1 MPKLLKKKYQP
12 MDKLLDKVLI
22 LKRSELFEDIS
33 EHLLLKIAEALEVI
47 EIPNNGQLITQGE
60 IGHDMF
66 ILVDGQLEVKDELRV
81 LATLENGA
89 VVGELSIISPVKRT
103 TDVYASKHSL
113 LYKLSR
119 EDFLELLH
127 YHKSVSINVMK
138 VLVQRIITLN
148 KQVKHQDI
156 E

>member
-1 MPKLLKKKYQP
+1 
-12 MDKLLDKVLI
+12 MDKLLDKVI
-22 LKRSELFEDIS
+22 TLKSSELFGDIS

-47 EIPNNGQLITQGE
+47 ELPERSQLIVKGK
-60 IGHDMF
+60 IGHDMY
-66 ILVDGQLEVKDELRV
+66 ILVDGQLEVTDESKL

-89 VVGELSIISPVKRT
+89 IVGELSIISPIKRT
-103 TDVYASKHSL
+103 TDVYASKHSV

-138 VLVQRIITLN
+138 VLVQRIIKLN
-148 KQVKHQDI
+148 QKVKGAADI
-156 E
+156 